1 MDIQKRIKEWII
13 GELKARGHGSKSK
26 LAAHLGVR
34 PDAITRM
41 LNLSP
46 NKEVRFIHAE
56 ELVKIS
62 EFFGSP
68 PPGIGEIKPSNDD
81 DFLRAYNAADDQTKE
96 ELKRYL
102 RFLTESKRT

>member
-1 MDIQKRIKEWII
+1 MDIQKRIKQWII
-13 GELKARGHGSKSK
+13 DELKSRGHGSKGE
-26 LAAHLGVR
+26 LARYLGVR

-46 NKEVRFIHAE
+46 EKEVRVIQAE

-62 EFFGSP
+62 EFFGSA
-68 PPGIGEIKPSNDD
+68 PPGILDKSPAIDE
-81 DFLRAYNAADDQTKE
+81 DFLNSYLAADKETKD

-102 RFLTESKRT
+102 KYLTDAKRT

>member
-26 LAAHLGVR
+26 LATHLGVR

-41 LNLSP
+41 LNLAP
-46 NKEVRFIHAE
+46 NKEVRIIHAE

-68 PPGIGEIKPSNDD
+68 PPGIADTMSFNDD
-81 DFLRAYNAADDQTKE
+81 EFLQAYNAADDETKAD
-96 ELKRYL
+96 LKRYL
-102 RFLTESKRT
+102 KFLTESKRT

>member
-41 LNLSP
+41 LNLAP
-46 NKEVRFIHAE
+46 NKEVRIIHAE

-62 EFFGSP
+62 EFLVRHLLALPTQCHSTTTSF
-68 PPGIGEIKPSNDD
+68 
-81 DFLRAYNAADDQTKE
+81 FR
-96 ELKRYL
+96 
-102 RFLTESKRT
+102 LTMRLMMRQRRI